1 MKPYSLDF
9 RQKIFDTYLED
20 GISQR
25 QLAKRFCVSLS
36 FIQKLL
42 KQYRETT
49 SIAPKVR
56 TKQTPPKLNKEQ
68 LNILEE
74 ILEAQNDATLSEIRS
89 ALKEKTGITI
99 GISTVDRMLQR
110 IEISLKKNIARL
122 RKRNRKSSI
131 IKSTILASTSGNTGG
146 KPYIY

>member
-1 MKPYSLDF
+1 MKPYSRDF
-9 RQKIFDTYLED
+9 RQKIFDKYSEG

-42 KQYRETT
+42 KRYRETT

-56 TKQTPPKLNKEQ
+56 TKQTPPKLNQEQ

-74 ILEAQNDATLSEIRS
+74 IVEAKNDATLSEIRS
-89 ALKEKTGITI
+89 TLKEKTGITI

-122 RKRNRKSSI
+122 GKRNRKSSI
-131 IKSTILASTSGNTGG
+131 IKSTILASTSGNPGG
-146 KPYIY
+146 KPDIS